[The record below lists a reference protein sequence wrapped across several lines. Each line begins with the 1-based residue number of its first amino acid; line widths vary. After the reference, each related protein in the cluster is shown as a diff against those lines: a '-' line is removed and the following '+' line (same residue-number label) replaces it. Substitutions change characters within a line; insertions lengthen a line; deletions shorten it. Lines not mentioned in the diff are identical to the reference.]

1 MEHYAWMLDFAL
13 YLYIYYISWLCFALH
28 AANANQYANQSL
40 GKLVDVG
47 R

>member
-1 MEHYAWMLDFAL
+1 MDVGLCTGTC
-13 YLYIYYISWLCFALH
+13 IYSWLCFALH

>member
-1 MEHYAWMLDFAL
+1 MDVGLCTVL
-13 YLYIYYISWLCFALH
+13 IYIYYISWLCFALH